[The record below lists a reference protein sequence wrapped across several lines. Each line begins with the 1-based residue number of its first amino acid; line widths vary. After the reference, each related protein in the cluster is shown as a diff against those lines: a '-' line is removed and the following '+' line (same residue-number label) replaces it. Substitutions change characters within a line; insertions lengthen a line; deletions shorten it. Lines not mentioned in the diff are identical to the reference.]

1 MVGYLTIAM
10 AKTVQIHICHILA
23 SIGWHLLW
31 PWCQN
36 NLILQKKLGFSF
48 LAIKKGEG
56 SLHPRPKGR
65 GIRDPPHSL
74 CNKIEVIVANPYQ
87 IKNTPGRKT
96 DQRDSE
102 WIAELCLKGMIEP
115 SRIFPKEDRELRNT
129 LQTK

>member
-1 MVGYLTIAM
+1 M

-74 CNKIEVIVANPYQ
+74 CNKILGIGLLKKLIEKAGLTNDEYL
-87 IKNTPGRKT
+87 KYFYKT
-96 DQRDSE
+96 
-102 WIAELCLKGMIEP
+102 
-115 SRIFPKEDRELRNT
+115 
-129 LQTK
+129 

>member
-48 LAIKKGEG
+48 LAEAKKARVHFIPDLKVGVFVTLRTPFVIKGV
-56 SLHPRPKGR
+56 P
-65 GIRDPPHSL
+65 
-74 CNKIEVIVANPYQ
+74 EV
-87 IKNTPGRKT
+87 
-96 DQRDSE
+96 
-102 WIAELCLKGMIEP
+102 
-115 SRIFPKEDRELRNT
+115 FP
-129 LQTK
+129 